1 VSLVDGFNL
10 PMAIIPTAANCPV
23 ASCPIDLNPQCPA
36 QLVGPRDPTGLV
48 VGCNSA
54 CSAGLDNAGA
64 CLVPLFLL
72 KSDFAFARGAADSA
86 NCCTGTH
93 STQTTCPS
101 SGVDYYAYFSAYS
114 SSPPS
119 STPVSPFLTSPYR
132 PHPEGN
138 CPNAYVYAFDGGSG
152 TSLWT
157 CPSTQYSDYKV
168 TFCPCVLG
176 LSSLLFVTLIDCCW
190 HWHVI
195 RAQTSAGLPSPCPD
209 FGRPC
214 LSHPVRDSFPIQ
226 HDRYVIASSPSSFLS
241 RSMPSVGGTATQP
254 PSGASSPSPSKSAN
268 SKSDARHT
276 LALMG
281 TTLACALLMP
291 GAVAGWLLVR

>member
-176 LSSLLFVTLIDCCW
+176 LSSLLFVTLIDCCL
-190 HWHVI
+190 
-195 RAQTSAGLPSPCPD
+195 ALA
-209 FGRPC
+209 
-214 LSHPVRDSFPIQ
+214 RDART
-226 HDRYVIASSPSSFLS
+226 DLR
-241 RSMPSVGGTATQP
+241 RATQSLP
-254 PSGASSPSPSKSAN
+254 RFRPSLPLSSRPGQLPHP
-268 SKSDARHT
+268 ARQ
-276 LALMG
+276 
-281 TTLACALLMP
+281 
-291 GAVAGWLLVR
+291 VRYRPFSILIPVPLNA